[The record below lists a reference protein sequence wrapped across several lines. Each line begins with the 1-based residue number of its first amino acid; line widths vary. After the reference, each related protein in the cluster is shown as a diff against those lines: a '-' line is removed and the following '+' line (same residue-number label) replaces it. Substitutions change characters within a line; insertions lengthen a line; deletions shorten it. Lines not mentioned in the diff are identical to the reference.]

1 MLLRTWLF
9 LAVLLSANLAH
20 ASGGFEFKIHGY
32 YIINFLVMVFLLY
45 YFVRKPLANYLTTRA
60 DTIREQVE
68 TSRKLREEAIAK
80 YEEAKTKLD
89 QLEAELDAMRKH
101 FAEEG
106 EVAKK
111 RMVEAAERA
120 AAKLDR
126 NADLLV
132 QQELRGARKRVRDEL
147 VSLALQKAEGK
158 LRAELNEAAQTKM
171 ITAFIDSLKDREE
184 LKSAGE
190 LQ

>member
-1 MLLRTWLF
+1 MVRTWLF

-32 YIINFLVMVFLLY
+32 YIINFLAMVFLLY
-45 YFVRKPLANYLTTRA
+45 TFVRKPLSNYLTTRA
-60 DTIREQVE
+60 EMIREQVE
-68 TSRKLREEAIAK
+68 ASRKLREEAIAK
-80 YEEAKTKLD
+80 YEEAKSKLD
-89 QLEAELDAMRKH
+89 QLEDELEAMRKH

-106 EVAKK
+106 ELAKK
-111 RMVEAAERA
+111 RMIESADRA
-120 AAKLDR
+120 AAKLER

-132 QQELRGARKRVRDEL
+132 QQELRGVRKKVRDEL
-147 VSLALQKAEGK
+147 VAMALAKAEAKIRGD
-158 LRAELNEAAQTKM
+158 LDDAAQTKM
-171 ITAFIDSLKDREE
+171 ITLFIDSLKDREE